1 MVRHVAPGESS
12 KAIALR
18 QTVRQQFKLHD
29 REEDPTKIETLKSNA
44 IRALSNYMLYQ
55 SAQKDTHLQK
65 AMNNTTN
72 INIINNNN
80 NNNERRSKKD
90 ENDNDE
96 RRR

>member
-1 MVRHVAPGESS
+1 MVRHVAPGSSS
-12 KAIALR
+12 KATALR

-72 INIINNNN
+72 INNNNN
-80 NNNERRSKKD
+80 NDRSKKD

>member
-72 INIINNNN
+72 IKNNNN
-80 NNNERRSKKD
+80 NNDRSKKD

>member
-18 QTVRQQFKLHD
+18 FKLHD

-72 INIINNNN
+72 INNNNN
-80 NNNERRSKKD
+80 NNNEISKKD